1 MKTMRRDMEHIITY
15 LAATTGIQ
23 LPETLYGQVEEFVVS
38 RCQQQN
44 VSIHEYITLLGN
56 DGEEYA
62 RFIDSVTVNETYFFR
77 EESQFKVLEQHVLP
91 ELASSGR
98 RVKLWSSS
106 CSTGEEAVSL
116 YLMAREILGHGSIDM
131 YASDI
136 NASVLSD
143 FASGVYKKNSFRRD
157 GSTYHGL
164 IEKYIQRDGDRVILN
179 RDIIEDITRSVI
191 NLNFLPAEDLP
202 SGFDIIFLRN
212 TIIYFNI
219 EERERIISGIVRHLR
234 EGGILFS
241 SVTEVALVGSP
252 ELTVDV
258 IDPVYFF
265 RRKTVE
271 EKKQGTVI
279 TEPLIEQI
287 VLEYPEEKPVPET
300 LHMHSVLT
308 MANKKLNNPLF
319 HLPAN
324 SNYRAGLDLL
334 EYIYLVNHGRTDE
347 AEMIID
353 RLQNVPVEEVL
364 IFYLRGMLHRHR
376 DEPIAALD
384 FYDRVLNLAAD
395 VWPARFNRAMLL
407 IQRENRVR
415 GMADLSRT
423 IKDIDAYIEHGEY
436 HYQVFMDGFN
446 GKYFRAI
453 CTGWMEKL
461 GQTG

>member
-1 MKTMRRDMEHIITY
+1 MKTIRRDMEHIVTY

-23 LPETLYGQVEEFVVS
+23 LPETLYGQVEEFVLS
-38 RCQQQN
+38 RCQQQD
-44 VSIHEYITLLGN
+44 VSISEYINLLKN
-56 DGEEYA
+56 DNHEYA

-77 EESQFKVLEQHVLP
+77 EESQFKVLEKHVLP

-98 RVKLWSSS
+98 RVKIWSSS

-116 YLMAREILGHGSIDM
+116 YLMAREIFGHGSIDM

-136 NASVLSD
+136 NRSVLSD
-143 FASGVYKKNSFRRD
+143 FALGVYKKNSFRQD
-157 GSTYHGL
+157 GSAYHGL
-164 IEKYIQRDGDRVILN
+164 VERYIQRDGDRAILD
-179 RDIIEDITRSVI
+179 RDVIEDITRAVI
-191 NLNFLPAEDLP
+191 NLNSLPAENFP
-202 SGFDIIFLRN
+202 SDFDIIFLRN

-219 EERERIISGIVRHLR
+219 EERARIISGIVRHLR

-287 VLEYPEEKPVPET
+287 VLEHPEEKPVPET
-300 LHMHSVLT
+300 LHMHSVLS

-334 EYIYLVNHGRTDE
+334 ECIYFVNHGRTGE

-353 RLQNVPVEEVL
+353 RLQNVPVEETL
-364 IFYLRGMLHRHR
+364 TFYLRGMLHYHQ

-384 FYDRVLNLAAD
+384 FYSRVLNLASD
-395 VWPARFNRAMLL
+395 FWPARYNRAMLF
-407 IQRENRVR
+407 IKKENRVR

-423 IKDIDAYIEHGEY
+423 IKDIDAYIDQGQY
-436 HYQVFMDGFN
+436 LYQVFMDGFN

-461 GQTG
+461 EQTG